1 MNALRGTILGLAIV
15 WGASTCSAQ
24 QEAIPFEKIAKDAQ
38 LSATL
43 TLTGNEPSS
52 EFYSSRVSSESSNS
66 GSGFTRGTS
75 VPVRRRT
82 LGPSFYLLN
91 GLSFG
96 IAALDV
102 ELTQHCIS
110 THKCHEGNPL
120 IPSSH
125 AGALGISFALVGSG
139 TWASYQMKKHESH
152 IWWIAPISGIA
163 GHTVGV
169 TSGLIHR

>member
-1 MNALRGTILGLAIV
+1 MNPLRGTILGLAIA

-24 QEAIPFEKIAKDAQ
+24 QETIPFEKIAKDAQ

-43 TLTGNEPSS
+43 TLPGNEASN
-52 EFYSSRVSSESSNS
+52 EFYSSRTLSESSS
-66 GSGFTRGTS
+66 SSLGFARGNPA
-75 VPVRRRT
+75 PVRRRT
-82 LGPSFYLLN
+82 LGASFYLLN

-96 IAALDV
+96 MAALDV

-110 THKCHEGNPL
+110 THKCREGNPL

-163 GHTVGV
+163 GHAVGV